1 MMTRCKVFL
10 GTYVEISVRNQDG
23 AFKSLA
29 LEAINEAFQEIAMV
43 DKLMNIHQKDSE
55 LSKINRLAPLG
66 ITKLHPCIQE
76 VLLIASDLY
85 RQSNGLFD

>member
-1 MMTRCKVFL
+1 MTRCKVFL

-55 LSKINRLAPLG
+55 LSKIKSISPLRHNK
-66 ITKLHPCIQE
+66 ITSLHSRGFTNSE
-76 VLLIASDLY
+76 
-85 RQSNGLFD
+85 